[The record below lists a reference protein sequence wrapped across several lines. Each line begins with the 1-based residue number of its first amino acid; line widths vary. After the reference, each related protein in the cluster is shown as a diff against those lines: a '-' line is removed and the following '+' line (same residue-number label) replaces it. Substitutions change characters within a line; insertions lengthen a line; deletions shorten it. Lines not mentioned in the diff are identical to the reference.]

1 MKTKKYIFVL
11 SCVSS
16 IASLLLS
23 IVFYHFV
30 ETNGWFD
37 FLKDLFLGVF
47 GGTVVSIV
55 ITLIEYFDCKRKN
68 LEQLFDLFCKQ
79 RYEFNK
85 IIYFNPKEK
94 DNINCA
100 DLINTV
106 IKSYQDV
113 KYHHSIIGN
122 IIVDTSFICYSKKKF
137 EKLMSFYGNIQ
148 NVYNKFIEANFHFK
162 NFQNGECPESIVINY
177 IIDLQDEFFEIS
189 ESVYDNEMRVIN
201 VFKIEIKEIDSA
213 LDYIG
218 LLCYG
223 KKYLNENKNLM
234 EDNGYIC
241 NSYFQNI
248 E

>member
-1 MKTKKYIFVL
+1 MKAKKYIFVF

-30 ETNGWFD
+30 ETSSWFD

-55 ITLIEYFDCKRKN
+55 ITLIEYLDCKRKN

-85 IIYFNPKEK
+85 IIYFNPEEK

-100 DLINTV
+100 DLINKV

-122 IIVDTSFICYSKKKF
+122 VIVDTSFICFPKKKF
-137 EKLMSFYGNIQ
+137 KKLMLFYGNIQ
-148 NVYNKFIEANFHFK
+148 NVYHKFIEANLYFK
-162 NFQNGECPESIVINY
+162 NFQNGECSESTIINY

-189 ESVYDNEMRVIN
+189 ESVYDKEARVIN
-201 VFKIEIKEIDSA
+201 VFKIKIKEIDSA

-241 NSYFQNI
+241 NSYFQSI

>member
-1 MKTKKYIFVL
+1 M
-11 SCVSS
+11 CVSS

-23 IVFYHFV
+23 IAFYLFV
-30 ETNGWFD
+30 ETSNWFD
-37 FLKDLFLGVF
+37 FLKDLFLGIF

-55 ITLIEYFDCKRKN
+55 ITLIEYLDCKRKN

-85 IIYFNPKEK
+85 IIYFNPEDKG
-94 DNINCA
+94 NTNCS
-100 DLINTV
+100 DLINKV

-113 KYHHSIIGN
+113 KFHHSIMGN
-122 IIVDTSFICYSKKKF
+122 IIVDTSFICFPKKKF

-148 NVYNKFIEANFHFK
+148 NVYYKFIEANFHFK
-162 NFQNGECPESIVINY
+162 NFQNGECSVSTIINY
-177 IIDLQDEFFEIS
+177 TIDLQNEFFEIS
-189 ESVYDNEMRVIN
+189 ESVYDKEMRVIN
-201 VFKIEIKEIDSA
+201 VFTTQIRKIDSA

-223 KKYLNENKNLM
+223 KKYLNKNKNLM
-234 EDNGYIC
+234 EGNGYIC